1 MHKLLRHN
9 PLRRALL
16 LSGLGGT
23 LLPARA
29 LPRSR
34 LRFPRDHGAH
44 PDFRTEWWYIT
55 GHAKA
60 GEREFGFQVTFFR
73 SRIEATQAMTS
84 GFAAKHLVFAHAAIT
99 DVQGN
104 KLWHDQ
110 RTARMSG
117 NPQTDLASASET
129 DTAITLR
136 DWSLVRRDGVYVATL
151 RTPDFSL
158 DLRFSETQAMVL
170 QGDKGLSRKGPD
182 AAQASYYYS
191 LPQLTAQG
199 ALTLQGQRHDVTGTA
214 WLDHE
219 WSQALLDRR
228 AVGWDWIGMNLFDGS
243 SLMAYRLRTATGEML
258 WGGGSFRH
266 PKSDLF
272 IFRPG
277 AVAFQ
282 PLRRWKS
289 PFTGTTYP
297 VEWLVRT
304 PADFYTVKAVVDAQE
319 LDSRASTG
327 AVYWEGL
334 SRLYDSNDRLVGQ
347 GYLEMTGYAQPLR
360 L

>member
-1 MHKLLRHN
+1 MHN
-9 PLRRALL
+9 PNALRRALL
-16 LSGLGGT
+16 LSGMGGA
-23 LLPARA
+23 LLPAYA
-29 LPRSR
+29 LPPTQ
-34 LRFPRDHGAH
+34 LRFPRDLGSH
-44 PDFRTEWWYIT
+44 PDFRTEWWYVT
-55 GHAKA
+55 GHATA

-73 SRIEATQAMTS
+73 SRIDSTQAMTS

-117 NPQTDLASASET
+117 QASTDLASASEA

-136 DWSLVRRDGVYVATL
+136 DWSLVRQGGVYLAAL

-158 DLRFSETQAMVL
+158 DLQFTETQAMVL
-170 QGDKGLSRKGPD
+170 QGDKGLSRKGPEPE
-182 AAQASYYYS
+182 QASYYYS
-191 LPQLTAQG
+191 LPQLKAEG
-199 ALTLQGQRHDVTGTA
+199 ALTLQGQRHTVTGTA

-228 AVGWDWIGMNLFDGS
+228 AVGWDWIGMNLSDGS
-243 SLMAYRLRTATGEML
+243 SLMAYRLRTASGEML

-272 IFRPG
+272 IFRPS

-289 PFTGTTYP
+289 PVTGTTYP
-297 VEWLVRT
+297 VEWLVCT

-334 SRLYDSNDRLVGQ
+334 SRLYDGNNRLVGQ
-347 GYLEMTGYAQPLR
+347 GYLEMTGYGQALR

>member
-1 MHKLLRHN
+1 MHK
-9 PLRRALL
+9 PMRRALL
-16 LSGLGGT
+16 LSSLAGP
-23 LLPARA
+23 LLPSFA
-29 LPRSR
+29 LPPAQ
-34 LRFPRDHGAH
+34 LRFPRDLGSH
-44 PDFRTEWWYIT
+44 PDFRTEWWYVT

-73 SRIEATQAMTS
+73 SRIDTTQAMTS

-110 RTARMSG
+110 RTARMSS
-117 NPQTDLASASET
+117 QASTDLASASEA

-136 DWSLVRRDGVYVATL
+136 DWSLVHRDGVYLATL

-158 DLRFSETQAMVL
+158 DLQFSETQAMVL
-170 QGDKGLSRKGPD
+170 QGDKGLSRKGPE

-191 LPQLTAQG
+191 LPQLKVQG
-199 ALTLQGQRHDVTGTA
+199 ALTLQGQRHSVTGTA

-243 SLMAYRLRTATGEML
+243 SLMAYRLRTASGEML

-289 PFTGTTYP
+289 PLTGTTYP

-304 PADFYTVKAVVDAQE
+304 PADFYTVKAAIDAQE

-334 SRLYDSNDRLVGQ
+334 SRLYDGNNRLVGQ
-347 GYLEMTGYAQPLR
+347 GYLEMTGYGKPLR